1 METGIYTLITSFLG
15 VIGTSS
21 IISGLILRRI
31 DKLER
36 GLEEREKDR
45 VEENLAIGEVIHS
58 TGRLAEANTVA
69 LRVITSEDVCNS
81 ELSEYRHAADKL
93 ERFTREKSA
102 VYLHADRL
110 RSK

>member
-1 METGIYTLITSFLG
+1 METGIYTLFTSLLG

-36 GLEEREKDR
+36 GLEKREKDR
-45 VEENLAIGEVIHS
+45 VEENLARGELIRC
-58 TGRLAEANTVA
+58 TGKLAEANTVA
-69 LRVITSEDVCNS
+69 LRVITSDDVCAT
-81 ELSEYRHAADKL
+81 ELLDYRHAADSL
-93 ERFTREKSA
+93 EHFTREKSA

-110 RSK
+110 RA